1 MLVSQVIREM
11 LDQAEIL
18 RNNLL
23 QSDLVTL
30 RVYII
35 NSGCVRSL
43 CGIISLQ
50 PVHHIQT
57 VGYRSNGHNGR
68 HNSKGGLN
76 ALRLNNDLQ
85 FLNIKQW
92 RIP

>member
-35 NSGCVRSL
+35 VDVSEVFAGLSAFSL
-43 CGIISLQ
+43 FIIYKL
-50 PVHHIQT
+50 
-57 VGYRSNGHNGR
+57 
-68 HNSKGGLN
+68 
-76 ALRLNNDLQ
+76 
-85 FLNIKQW
+85 
-92 RIP
+92 